1 MHALIPVGETDAAQ
15 LDQRGVEARAP
26 GIDEPHPGQ
35 EEIEDRGPAREGE
48 KEIVVLVRLGQPDL
62 EATPQRG
69 IELLRVGLGQAAVLV
84 GHAAA
89 SLAESNA
96 PGLYPGGPHGYAT
109 SMARRSAMG
118 RLYITRLRPA
128 VDPVRAEYLLTF
140 GSPITS
146 EVNLN
151 LGSVRGLDTLT
162 DLLRAARVPIGE
174 IERAW
179 SALVSDTVHEIAG
192 VTLTPAAIRI
202 LGL

>member
-1 MHALIPVGETDAAQ
+1 
-15 LDQRGVEARAP
+15 
-26 GIDEPHPGQ
+26 
-35 EEIEDRGPAREGE
+35 
-48 KEIVVLVRLGQPDL
+48 
-62 EATPQRG
+62 
-69 IELLRVGLGQAAVLV
+69 
-84 GHAAA
+84 
-89 SLAESNA
+89 
-96 PGLYPGGPHGYAT
+96 
-109 SMARRSAMG
+109 MG

-140 GSPITS
+140 GSPTTA

-202 LGL
+202 LGLY